1 MSPVDWSKT
10 CIACQ
15 YCCTYV
21 SLEIDA
27 PKTETDYDVIR
38 WYLAHKNIN
47 IYIDDDDLW
56 YFLVDAVCENL
67 GPAGCAIYEDRFQI
81 CRNYKASECEKSLG
95 VSSEKVLFRTVQDF
109 DRWLEYRR
117 RKKDARRKVVPGT
130 DRTIRGHLRTP
141 SSRKRVTVS
150 QA

>member
-38 WYLAHKNIN
+38 WYLAHRNIN
-47 IYIDDDDLW
+47 IYIDDDDLYGPQKYQMLESTLW
-56 YFLVDAVCENL
+56 FGLVTILSIGASAVLYTIVEHPIEQRL
-67 GPAGCAIYEDRFQI
+67 RQ
-81 CRNYKASECEKSLG
+81 LQ
-95 VSSEKVLFRTVQDF
+95 RT
-109 DRWLEYRR
+109 WI
-117 RKKDARRKVVPGT
+117 ARRQPAAVVAATPTPAPAKTSTT
-130 DRTIRGHLRTP
+130 D
-141 SSRKRVTVS
+141 
-150 QA
+150 A